1 MKIAFAL
8 FLMSFAALPAA
19 ALAQNGEPTS
29 TPSPPPL
36 PRSPQNPIG
45 GPPTSAGPISPVG
58 RPGKV
63 RRPPGGNRV
72 SGLVGYLDSRM
83 DAGAKDIDAPV
94 TGYGNEAL
102 WDIGLMT
109 DNVPASDQ
117 GDPSVSGDATG
128 STAPPPKR

>member
-1 MKIAFAL
+1 MKPVFAFVLLSLASL
-8 FLMSFAALPAA
+8 PGAAF
-19 ALAQNGEPTS
+19 AQNGEPTS

-45 GPPTSAGPISPVG
+45 GPPPTTTPTTPVG
-58 RPGKV
+58 PSGKV
-63 RRPPGGNRV
+63 RPPPGGNRV

-83 DAGAKDIDAPV
+83 DAGPKDIDAPV

-102 WDIGLMT
+102 WDVGLMS
-109 DNVPASDQ
+109 DAVPAGDQ
-117 GDPSVSGDATG
+117 GSAPGSKDATG